1 MKLRILFIILFL
13 VMAAGSAWARCQ
25 YNDTVCQSLERI
37 AQSLE
42 QQQAKPQPVFNQ
54 SKPYD
59 INIQNPGESF
69 MDGYRQGLEIKIKQ
83 EQLKQ
88 LRRQNAENN

>member
-1 MKLRILFIILFL
+1 MKRILLITLL
-13 VMAAGSAWARCQ
+13 MVMAAGSAWARCQ

-42 QQQAKPQPVFNQ
+42 QQNRQKAQP
-54 SKPYD
+54 KPYD
-59 INIQNPGESF
+59 INIPNPGDSF
-69 MDGYRQGLEIKIKQ
+69 MEGYQQGLEIRIKQ

-88 LRRQNAENN
+88 LRRQNAENNRD